1 MNSVFLALGIFG
13 VICFF
18 LVAIVMAIFLTY
30 TEGVSTKGMVV
41 MLILL
46 LFGGAGLWCV
56 GVYYGTGKPA
66 KKHLTPGTYT
76 MLHSFS
82 GSAGSDVCY
91 LTLEQDKDYFFYA
104 VPPCALKEIE
114 CGVGMQWVR
123 VELAEKCG
131 VNLRPSTVL
140 NPTMNR

>member
-18 LVAIVMAIFLTY
+18 LVAIVMAFFLTY

-56 GVYYGTGKPA
+56 GVYYGIGKPA
-66 KKHLTPGTYT
+66 KTHLTPGTYT
-76 MLHSFS
+76 ILHCFLEPTEPS
-82 GSAGSDVCY
+82 VRY
-91 LTLEQDKDYFFYA
+91 LTLKQGKDYFFYT
-104 VPPCALKEIE
+104 VSICTFNNIS
-114 CGVGMQWVR
+114 CGAGIKSVR
-123 VELAEKCG
+123 VEEDERCG
-131 VNLRPSTVL
+131 VAFRQIQGGQKTF
-140 NPTMNR
+140 